1 MGEKTRTDQGFS
13 QVGPAFQRDMKDTG
27 KGSMHRRPRLSSE
40 EHIVGGTM
48 PMKRNYLLIW
58 LGAVL
63 LLSLAVVVVIVQ
75 YYQPRV
81 FAEEPKRYQYKIV
94 EVSKETDHMQAI
106 LNEYGHSGWE
116 LVAVGMGDL
125 AAPKL
130 IFKK

>member
-1 MGEKTRTDQGFS
+1 
-13 QVGPAFQRDMKDTG
+13 
-27 KGSMHRRPRLSSE
+27 
-40 EHIVGGTM
+40 M
-48 PMKRNYLLIW
+48 PMKRNYPLIW

-63 LLSLAVVVVIVQ
+63 LLSLAVVVGIVQ
-75 YYQPRV
+75 HYQPRV

-94 EVSKETDHMQAI
+94 EVSKETDHMQAV